1 MWVGF
6 DGHARVFRSDID
18 FIIFQFQKLCDL
30 YLLESNKQVLIGK
43 LKTKKT
49 FIMLRL
55 IIFFK
60 KKFKLF
66 LKYYFKILF

>member
-55 IIFFK
+55 IIFLK
-60 KKFKLF
+60 KNLN
-66 LKYYFKILF
+66 YF